1 MVSWKDTNIMLAD
14 TPFEKQKRYFNW
26 LKDNVDFGVR
36 ARRID

>member
-1 MVSWKDTNIMLAD
+1 MLSD
-14 TPFEKQKRYFNW
+14 RPIEKQERFFTW